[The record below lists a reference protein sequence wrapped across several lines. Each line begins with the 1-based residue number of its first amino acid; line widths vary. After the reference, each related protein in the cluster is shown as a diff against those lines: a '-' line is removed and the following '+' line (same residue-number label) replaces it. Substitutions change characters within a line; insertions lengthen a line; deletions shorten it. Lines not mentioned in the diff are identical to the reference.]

1 MYCKYCGSEI
11 ANDSSFC
18 KHCGKK
24 VNSRGT
30 WNLNSIKRFFILSKK
45 MKWFLYLI
53 ALCSFVTFVCYY
65 YYSSHSI
72 VGSWIRQVEEVTE
85 NYYFDKSG
93 GWALTMTSYGFTD
106 TRAKGTWEKEGDTL
120 RLTAVTDRY
129 TKFSYTYGVYVIEN
143 ISSKELSLKNIE
155 NNQVETFAREE

>member
-24 VNSRGT
+24 VNSGDF
-30 WNLNSIKRFFILSKK
+30 WNFNSIKRLFILNKK
-45 MKWFLYLI
+45 TKWFLYLI
-53 ALCSFVTFVCYY
+53 ALCSFFAFVCY

-85 NYYFDKSG
+85 NYYFHKNG
-93 GWALTMTSYGFTD
+93 GWALFMTSYGFTD
-106 TRAKGTWEKEGDTL
+106 TRAKGTWEREGDTL
-120 RLTAVTDRY
+120 RMTCED
-129 TKFSYTYGVYVIEN
+129 KQISYTYGVYVIEN

-155 NNQVETFAREE
+155 NNQVETFVREE